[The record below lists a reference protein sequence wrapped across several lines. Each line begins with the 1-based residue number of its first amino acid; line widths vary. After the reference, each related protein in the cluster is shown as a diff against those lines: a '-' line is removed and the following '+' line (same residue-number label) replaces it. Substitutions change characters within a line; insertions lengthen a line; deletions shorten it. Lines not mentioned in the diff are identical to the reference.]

1 MCWEI
6 LLSFILVLSNS
17 LALELCHGAW
27 RSFPSILPLIS
38 NASSQCGLLTPYFH
52 HWCRCG
58 MEDVS
63 VVMMW
68 VFFSQL
74 QTQRGEKIRLFS
86 WSCPGKSTLC
96 LAASDG
102 EGEEQQ
108 HSPGQCLTL
117 RAVTVPGCNFSFYQC
132 CWILGMGDLST
143 NSG

>member
-1 MCWEI
+1 MALCWEI
-6 LLSFILVLSNS
+6 LLSFVLVLSNS

-52 HWCRCG
+52 HRCRCG

-74 QTQRGEKIRLFS
+74 QTQRGEKMPYFHGVAQ
-86 WSCPGKSTLC
+86 GKAPCAWQPRMEKEKSSST
-96 LAASDG
+96 A
-102 EGEEQQ
+102 
-108 HSPGQCLTL
+108 
-117 RAVTVPGCNFSFYQC
+117 
-132 CWILGMGDLST
+132 LGSV
-143 NSG
+143 